1 MKAAIR
7 FGKARHGWPA
17 GGRSSAVPQCR
28 LRPYGSACG
37 PANAW
42 NSGGSSGCCS
52 GTGTVLGLEAVV
64 TGGAQ
69 KELEEE
75 EKKNVARLEP
85 RRTTT

>member
-1 MKAAIR
+1 MKAASIS
-7 FGKARHGWPA
+7 GKARQGWPA

-64 TGGAQ
+64 VTGAAVTGGAQ
-69 KELEEE
+69 E
-75 EKKNVARLEP
+75 
-85 RRTTT
+85 